1 MPHSRQLLI
10 AASAG
15 AVVGFTLVMLVMVDS
30 ALTWAPLVTA
40 PAIAPNWR
48 AMVTVTQN
56 RDELQTFLHDFGFR
70 DAPTGGELVKLVHRP
85 ARLTRAQRRDVDAW
99 LTEVFS
105 EAA

>member
-1 MPHSRQLLI
+1 MRHSRQLLT
-10 AASAG
+10 AASVG
-15 AVVGFTLVMLVMVDS
+15 AVVGFSLVMLVVVDS

-56 RDELQTFLHDFGFR
+56 RDELQTFLRDFGFQE
-70 DAPTGGELVKLVHRP
+70 AAAGGELVRLIQRP

-99 LTEVFS
+99 LQDVFS